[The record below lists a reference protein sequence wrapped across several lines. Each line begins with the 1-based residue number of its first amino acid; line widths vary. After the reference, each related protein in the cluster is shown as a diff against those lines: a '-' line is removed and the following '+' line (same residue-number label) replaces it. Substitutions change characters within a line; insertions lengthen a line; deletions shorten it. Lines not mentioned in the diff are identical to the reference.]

1 MPNLCIQTCSDL
13 ENNIQVYFFSVVLPF
28 IPEKQIKIPKFVRCA
43 VFPLTLTC
51 YILLAEEKSSS
62 EEDSKNQSKS
72 IKPMYLKDFER
83 KELLEKGRFVGGV
96 IVLPV
101 I

>member
-1 MPNLCIQTCSDL
+1 MKFCPSFPR
-13 ENNIQVYFFSVVLPF
+13 NNF
-28 IPEKQIKIPKFVRCA
+28 KKIPKFVRCA
-43 VFPLTLTC
+43 VFPLTPPC
-51 YILLAEEKSSS
+51 YLHLAEEKSSS
-62 EEDSKNQSKS
+62 EEDSKDQSKS
-72 IKPMYLKDFER
+72 TKPMYLKDFER

>member
-1 MPNLCIQTCSDL
+1 MLFCPSFLR
-13 ENNIQVYFFSVVLPF
+13 NNI
-28 IPEKQIKIPKFVRCA
+28 KKIPKFVRCA
-43 VFPLTLTC
+43 VFPLTPTC

-62 EEDSKNQSKS
+62 GDDSNDQSKS
-72 IKPMYLKDFER
+72 AKPMYLKDFER
-83 KELLEKGRFVGGV
+83 KELLEKGRFVEGV